1 MNRRPAPDLK
11 AAFEALT
18 PGRQRE
24 FHLHV
29 SDAKQSATRQ
39 ARVEKCVPKILAGQG
54 GCDR

>member
-29 SDAKQSATRQ
+29 SGAKQSATRQ
-39 ARVEKCVPKILAGQG
+39 ARVENCVPKILAGKG
-54 GCDR
+54 VCDR